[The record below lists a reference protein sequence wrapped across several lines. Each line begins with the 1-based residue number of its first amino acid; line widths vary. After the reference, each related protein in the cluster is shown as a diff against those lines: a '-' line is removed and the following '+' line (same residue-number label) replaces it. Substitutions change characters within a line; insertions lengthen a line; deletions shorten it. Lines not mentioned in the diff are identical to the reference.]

1 VSGAVRTDPA
11 QFTELTG
18 GYRRELL
25 AHCYRMLGS
34 VHEAEDLVQDTYLR
48 AWRSFDA
55 FEGRSS
61 VRVWLYRIATNACLS
76 ALEHRSRR
84 VLPAGIGAPGED
96 PGRPLTLAGPEVDWV
111 QPAPDA
117 RLVDPAT
124 AATTRDTVR
133 LAMIA
138 ALQHLPPRQ
147 RAALIL
153 RDVLGWPAA
162 EAAELLGL
170 STDAL
175 TSALARA
182 RGGLARAGLTEET
195 AGATATPAER
205 ALADRYAAAFEAGDV
220 DGLLRLLR
228 ADVVLEMP
236 PQLTWFAGYEAVG
249 QFLADRVREF
259 AGRVRMLPT
268 SANGQPA
275 LAKYLRDPDGVYRPY
290 GLHLLSCGA
299 EGIGHIVAYT
309 EPALFPDFGLPARL

>member
-1 VSGAVRTDPA
+1 VSGAVRTNPEE
-11 QFTELTG
+11 FTELTG
-18 GYRRELL
+18 GYRPELL

-48 AWRSFDA
+48 AWRSFDS

-76 ALEHRSRR
+76 ALGHRSRR

-96 PGRPLTLAGPEVDWV
+96 PDRPLTLAGPEVDWV
-111 QPAPDA
+111 QPLPDA

-124 AATTRDTVR
+124 AATARDTVR

-182 RGGLARAGLTEET
+182 RGGLARARLTEES
-195 AGATATPAER
+195 AGVRATPAER
-205 ALADRYAAAFEAGDV
+205 ALADRYAAAFESGDI

-236 PQLTWFAGYEAVG
+236 PQLTWFTGSDAVG
-249 QFLADRVREF
+249 RFLAARVREY
-259 AGRVRMLPT
+259 AGRLRMLPT
-268 SANGQPA
+268 WANGQPA
-275 LAKYLRDPDGVYRPY
+275 LAKYVRDADGAYRPHN
-290 GLHLLSCGA
+290 LHLLSGTA
-299 EGIGHIVAYT
+299 DGIGHIVAYN
-309 EPALFPDFGLPARL
+309 EPELFVDFGLPQAL